1 MVGEKELVEVLE
13 KVVDT
18 IKHLQDEARHYERI
32 ALVSASILFGFL
44 GAGITTI
51 LIHVI
56 TM

>member
-1 MVGEKELVEVLE
+1 MGEKELVEVLE